1 MGGVGRESVPLPPFI
16 SGLTNVLIFITGF
29 PKGSQPFPKGS
40 RSGQPNS
47 NRKRPNQSAKH
58 TKRVDRWRKAFTSEH
73 DRPSDLCPG
82 CGYFAV
88 VSGTHR
94 ADCTAVVTHVPV
106 AEGSP

>member
-1 MGGVGRESVPLPPFI
+1 MVWVVNQSRCPPSSPGSLTYSSSSQGSRRVPE
-16 SGLTNVLIFITGF
+16 
-29 PKGSQPFPKGS
+29 PFPKGS